1 MQLRLLS
8 LFSGIG
14 AFEKALALNG
24 MDYELVNYCEIDKY
38 AAKAY
43 SVIHN
48 VSEDLNLK
56 DVTKVDTSKLK
67 DIDLLTYGFPCV
79 PKGYLVQTANG
90 LKPIEDVTTD
100 DRVLTHK
107 NQYKKVLKTMSRIS
121 DHIYTINGVGC
132 KIQLTD
138 EHPLYIY
145 RNGEFVWVQTKDLNS
160 ATDRIVYNINTRSI
174 RKDISNDA
182 LWLLGRYFADGYK
195 ENHAPFRPI
204 FCIGKTKTS
213 EFEERV
219 KDFKH
224 NKIHGERSCVEYRVT
239 DERITSLIDE
249 LKTGATNKEIPTW
262 VIDLPLEQ
270 LSAFYAGYFSGDG
283 HARKDRNTMMMST
296 VSKKLCFGLMQIIIK
311 LFNKVP
317 TLSIRVDNRKES
329 YNDVYNLQ
337 FSPNAK
343 NQIVIDDHI
352 CVDIKSVTR
361 DQRDIEVF
369 NIEVAD
375 DNSYT
380 VNNVI
385 VHNCQDISQAGKQKG
400 FVDDDGNVTRSGL
413 FFEALRIIK
422 DIKPKYAIAENVKA
436 LTSKKFTAEFQTV
449 LTSLNNVGYNNYY
462 KVLNAK
468 DYGVPQNRERVFIVS
483 IRKDVDDGFFS
494 FPKPQPLN
502 ICLKDVLEENENV
515 DEKFYLSQDKI
526 KSLKASSFM
535 QETKC
540 SIENE
545 IKIVGHTKSGGERS
559 AILST
564 TGICNCLSATDYKQ
578 PKQIVEDAKVMQV
591 GNLINDAD
599 KNFKNPQCGRVYD
612 SDGLSPCLSTM
623 QGGGQEPKILNC
635 NLNDTGC
642 NNKGLTAINDFKVRK
657 LTPLECWRLMG
668 FDDDNF
674 YKARNAGIS
683 NSQLYKQ
690 AGNSIVVNV
699 LQAIFRQFNFEKVA

>member
-43 SVIHN
+43 SLIHN

-67 DIDLLTYGFPCV
+67 DIDLITYGFPCV

-90 LKPIEDVTTD
+90 LKTIEDVTTD
-100 DRVLTHK
+100 DLVLTHK

-145 RNGEFVWVQTKDLNS
+145 RNDAFVWVQTKDLNTV
-160 ATDRIVYNINTRSI
+160 TDRIVYNINTRSI

-182 LWLLGRYFADGYK
+182 LWLMGRYFADGYK
-195 ENHAPFRPI
+195 ENHTPFRPI
-204 FCIGKTKTS
+204 FCIGKTKTA
-213 EFEERV
+213 EFEEHI

-249 LKTGATNKEIPTW
+249 LKTGAANKEIPNW
-262 VIDLPLEQ
+262 VIDLPLDQ

-296 VSKKLCFGLMQIIIK
+296 VSKKLCLGLMQIIIK

-329 YNDVYNLQ
+329 YNDVYTLQ

-343 NQIVIDDHI
+343 NQLVIDDYI

-385 VHNCQDISQAGKQKG
+385 VHNCQDISTAGKQKG
-400 FVDDDGNVTRSGL
+400 FVDEYGNSTRSGL

-436 LTSKKFTAEFQTV
+436 LTSKKFTAEFATV

-468 DYGVPQNRERVFIVS
+468 DYGIPQNRERIFIIS
-483 IRKDVDDGFFS
+483 IRKDIDDGSFC

-502 ICLKDVLEENENV
+502 ICLKDVLEENV

-535 QETKC
+535 LKTKC
-540 SIENE
+540 VIEKKIE
-545 IKIVGHTKSGGERS
+545 IVGHTKSGGERS

-612 SDGLSPCLSTM
+612 TNGLSPTLNTM
-623 QGGGQEPKILNC
+623 QGGDRQPKIVER
-635 NLNDTGC
+635 
-642 NNKGLTAINDFKVRK
+642 AQEFRIRK

-668 FDDDNF
+668 YEDTDFW
-674 YKARNAGIS
+674 KAKNSGIS
-683 NSQLYKQ
+683 NSQLYKM

-699 LQAIFRQFNFEKVA
+699 LREIFRELLNEQRHFIQW